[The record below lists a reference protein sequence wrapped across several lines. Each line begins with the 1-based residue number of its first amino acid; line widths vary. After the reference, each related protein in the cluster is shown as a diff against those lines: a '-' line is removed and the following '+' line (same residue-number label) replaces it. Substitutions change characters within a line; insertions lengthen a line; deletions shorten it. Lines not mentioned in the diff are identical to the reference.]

1 MKRMYKIIGAVF
13 LLGTGAVCIEHS
25 DEIMIHGQ
33 DEIVTV
39 HMAIGKPSG
48 NMKDFDKVSE
58 AVNERTREAL
68 GMELQLDFYDSDQN
82 GLLEYLSEESNIDLL
97 LVSELQEQVQKNIL
111 LPLDELLREEGKDI
125 YDVIAPE
132 YMELGKVDGRQYG
145 ILLNRDMASA
155 YGVSMRKDLVEKYAI
170 DLEEIQTWEDVED
183 VLETVTREEQIYGI
197 AADTLMP
204 FDPLGNYLGVLMSD
218 EKEMKVVN
226 YYETEEFYNWLKR
239 IRSWKEKGYL
249 YTKETVRY
257 KSMSDRPF
265 LYELLREGQ
274 LFAYIVK
281 YKPGINI
288 MVS

>member
-257 KSMSDRPF
+257 KLVCYLSR
-265 LYELLREGQ
+265 GQ
-274 LFAYIVK
+274 
-281 YKPGINI
+281 
-288 MVS
+288 